1 MIRVMVRL
9 TLLAA
14 LLWPTSSLAAGPS
27 VVNGTLVLESEPE
40 FDIGLAVDL
49 DSTRLEPSGEVVLR
63 WRSPGGDT
71 VSARTHSALDLRAS
85 GAQLLVTP
93 RDRSRAVPLAVLEA
107 QDTLWVGEPEDAQ
120 GGSRM
125 RWNGKQWRGRFKVF
139 LSPRGKLT
147 VVTRVALETYMLGVV
162 PAEIGALRDSL
173 LEAGRAQAIAARS
186 YSLFYR
192 GRRATEGFDLHA
204 SVEDQVY
211 GPVEAERPLAARC
224 VQSTRAELAL
234 ADGQPIRANY
244 SSTCGGISA
253 EAWEAWPT
261 EPRSYLRSVRDRGL
275 GAGDHC
281 SASPHYRW
289 REEWS
294 VSEFA
299 ANLARYGPV
308 QGVPL
313 PPRGVGDLLD
323 VSVSTRSRSG
333 RVWRLAITTSTGV
346 ITVPAHQL
354 RQVLRRGGQS
364 GSILRSCLFKIAL
377 RRDASGRVLGVVASG
392 AGNGH
397 GVGLCQTG
405 ALAMAGAGARGEA
418 ILEHYYPGVQIQKAY

>member
-1 MIRVMVRL
+1 MPRSSIRALCVTAWFTAATAIAAPRPE
-9 TLLAA
+9 TLA
-14 LLWPTSSLAAGPS
+14 LGA
-27 VVNGTLVLESEPE
+27 EPE

-49 DSTRLEPSGEVVLR
+49 DSTRLEPAREVTLR
-63 WRSPGGDT
+63 WRTPGGDT
-71 VSARTHSALDLRAS
+71 SSVRTTAALGLRAS
-85 GAQLLVTP
+85 GAQWLVTP
-93 RDRSRAVPLAVLEA
+93 LDRPRAVPLAVLEA
-107 QDTLWVGEPEDAQ
+107 ADTLWVGEPEDAR

-125 RWNGKQWRGRFKVF
+125 GWNGKQWRGRFKVF

-147 VVTRVALETYMLGVV
+147 VVTRVALETYLLGVV

-173 LEAGRAQAIAARS
+173 IEAGRAQAISARS

-192 GRRATEGFDLHA
+192 GRRGAEGFDLHA

-211 GPVEAERPLAARC
+211 GPVDAERPLATRC
-224 VQSTRAELAL
+224 VESTRAEVAL
-234 ADGQPIRANY
+234 AGGQPIRANY

-261 EPRSYLRSVRDRGL
+261 EPKSYLRSARDRGD
-275 GAGDHC
+275 GEVDHC

-294 VSEFA
+294 VSEFS

-313 PPRGVGDLLD
+313 PARGVGDVLD
-323 VSVSTRSRSG
+323 VRVESRSRSG
-333 RVWRLAITTSTGV
+333 RVWRLAITTTTGV
-346 ITVPAHQL
+346 IRVPAHHL
-354 RQVLRRGGQS
+354 RQVLRRGGQP
-364 GSILRSCLFKIAL
+364 GSILRSCLFKIDV
-377 RRDASGRVLGVVASG
+377 RRDREGRVTSVVASG

-405 ALAMAGAGARGEA
+405 ALAMARGGAKGEA
-418 ILEHYYPGVQIQKAY
+418 ILAHYYAGADIRPVY